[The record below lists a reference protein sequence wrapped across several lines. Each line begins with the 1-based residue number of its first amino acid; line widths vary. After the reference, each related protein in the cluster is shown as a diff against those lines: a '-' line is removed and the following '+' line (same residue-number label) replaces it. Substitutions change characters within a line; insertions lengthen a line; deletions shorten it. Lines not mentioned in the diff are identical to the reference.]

1 MDHIVIATIMRA
13 KGDTGVQTHFNE
25 FRHYLNKCGIDSTLV
40 TPFSYLKGLSFFI
53 MGVRT
58 IIDRFNGEVSVWWY
72 RYWHYFFLRLALK
85 RKLDQ
90 KKNYIIYA
98 QCPLSAKAALSIR
111 AGIETKIFMIVHFNV
126 SQAEEWAQRGK
137 IKRAGALYKSIK
149 NLEEEIFTQLDGIIY
164 VSYFMKE
171 EMEKAVPKLK
181 TIHSKVIPNFIH
193 RTNANP
199 SPKSKREMLN
209 IGSLEPRKNQSY
221 LLHVLHELNLLG
233 NKCNLTL
240 IGAGQDRKKLE
251 RLAETLRVGDQVL
264 FLGYQENAASFFP
277 QHLVYCHSSLMENNS
292 ITLIEAL
299 SNGIPILAAS
309 VGGVPEIFSDGV
321 EGFYWPLND
330 PQKGALLLNEILQN
344 NTLYTSLSNS
354 ALKRFNKTFNASA
367 IASRLL
373 EFLSN

>member
-149 NLEEEIFTQLDGIIY
+149 NLEEEI
-164 VSYFMKE
+164 
-171 EMEKAVPKLK
+171 
-181 TIHSKVIPNFIH
+181 
-193 RTNANP
+193 
-199 SPKSKREMLN
+199 
-209 IGSLEPRKNQSY
+209 
-221 LLHVLHELNLLG
+221 
-233 NKCNLTL
+233 
-240 IGAGQDRKKLE
+240 
-251 RLAETLRVGDQVL
+251 
-264 FLGYQENAASFFP
+264 
-277 QHLVYCHSSLMENNS
+277 
-292 ITLIEAL
+292 
-299 SNGIPILAAS
+299 
-309 VGGVPEIFSDGV
+309 
-321 EGFYWPLND
+321 W
-330 PQKGALLLNEILQN
+330 
-344 NTLYTSLSNS
+344 
-354 ALKRFNKTFNASA
+354 
-367 IASRLL
+367 
-373 EFLSN
+373 